1 MRKPID
7 SLFGRLA
14 LLVIGVLLLSHFAW
28 FFAMRIE
35 RNQMQT
41 RYAVEEA
48 AFLVDAVRQHVERT
62 PDQPLPSR
70 VRLVSPDSPD
80 VPKVADANL
89 PAPLKRFRDDVSE
102 RMPHG
107 TQVEIGA
114 PGHPPV
120 LWVKEPTDPN
130 WIVVPVQPL
139 RPPRSLDRMLLW
151 LGTIFSAGVIA
162 ALFAAWQLQQPLRS
176 LARAVARFGRGQ
188 PVPPLRERGPR
199 ELRQLTRGF
208 NQMVEQ
214 VSQAESDRAVMLAG
228 VAHDLRTP
236 LARMRLRAEMMD
248 DARLRDGVVRDVDS
262 MSHIVDQFLAFA
274 HGGADRSEP
283 VPVDQTCERIARSYR
298 AVAPNA
304 PAVQTRLTAD
314 AGFRLPTATLDR
326 ILSNL
331 LDNAHAYGAP
341 PVLVETA
348 RTPTGYVLSVSDSGG
363 GIAPRDLAAATRP
376 FVRLDPARGGNGHS
390 GLGLAIVERL
400 VLRLGGTC
408 EIGNRPEGGLRV
420 AMTFPFDAVPKDE
433 LHAQAAREAA
443 PAGQAPRG
451 IIRRTACRASRRRC
465 CRWCCRSR
473 SWPRRYRRSYSGR
486 GAPGFPPAVIPARR
500 SCSGTMP
507 STTAGSGTTRIP
519 ASARRTPRRPDR
531 GRRSPNFLPFPSSS
545 WSVNP
550 RGRGSAHP
558 RG

>member
-14 LLVIGVLLLSHFAW
+14 LLVVGVLLLSHFAW
-28 FFAMRIE
+28 FFAMRLE
-35 RNQMQT
+35 RSQMQT

-48 AFLVDAVRQHVERT
+48 AFLVDAVRQHVART

-70 VRLVSPDSPD
+70 VRLVSPDSAD
-80 VPKVADANL
+80 VPKGGDAGL
-89 PAPLKRFRDDVSE
+89 PPPLKRFRDDVSD
-102 RMPHG
+102 RMPPG
-107 TQVEIGA
+107 TQVEIGT

-120 LWVKEPTDPN
+120 LWVKEPTDRN

-199 ELRQLTRGF
+199 ELRQLTHGF

-262 MSHIVDQFLAFA
+262 MSHIVDQFLVFA
-274 HGGADRSEP
+274 HGGSDRSEP
-283 VPVDQTCERIARSYR
+283 VPVDQACERIARSYR

-304 PAVQTRLTAD
+304 PTVQTRLDAD
-314 AGFRLPTATLDR
+314 PGFRLPTATLDR

-348 RTPTGYVLSVSDSGG
+348 RTPAGYVLSVSDSGG

-390 GLGLAIVERL
+390 GL
-400 VLRLGGTC
+400 
-408 EIGNRPEGGLRV
+408 
-420 AMTFPFDAVPKDE
+420 
-433 LHAQAAREAA
+433 
-443 PAGQAPRG
+443 
-451 IIRRTACRASRRRC
+451 
-465 CRWCCRSR
+465 SR
-473 SWPRRYRRSYSGR
+473 SSSG
-486 GAPGFPPAVIPARR
+486 
-500 SCSGTMP
+500 SCSGWAGRAT
-507 STTAGSGTTRIP
+507 SATAPKAACVSR
-519 ASARRTPRRPDR
+519 
-531 GRRSPNFLPFPSSS
+531 
-545 WSVNP
+545 
-550 RGRGSAHP
+550 
-558 RG
+558 